1 MSCYFAMSEND
12 GLEEDIWEYKSIR
25 KPKSVYQNNNSVN
38 ISTSMQKAN
47 DGKCKSKGSRG
58 RNYNKKALEN
68 KDKSKKNEQGP
79 RQKCIQPLIN
89 PDQNLNLS
97 KDDHIVQFQESV
109 TTPTKQSWTCNKNQT
124 TPNARPVYDG
134 YCPSCQMPFSLLLAQ
149 TPRWHVTECLDT
161 QGSTEKECPD
171 GLLCTSTIP
180 SHYKRY
186 THFILATSRAGDY
199 LVSSSTCSPERKFTC
214 SDAANSSCFSGVVD
228 ETAQQEKLTRNVRNA
243 PNEDHTLVIQSSTQA
258 KSPNET
264 KVNTVSSTNIL
275 KPQQTFLLTQSA
287 DDNGQLGS
295 SDFPF
300 SQGSNASG
308 DLDSQNDSNQLKLL
322 LPEADF
328 SDCEIS
334 YSPLNT
340 DEENE
345 EETEEEEKKKVKHSQ
360 KRLFHTQ
367 NSEDESTKKEESSC
381 MLFTKLDCSPL
392 QQVHRYGG
400 LKLGGFI
407 IQNKPCEELN
417 GLSSLDGCV
426 KPVSQEH
433 MNNMFSSS
441 GSAANQ
447 LKHPQGALTAQSSL
461 SLNYDITKKE
471 FDWPTFSASVSNTGN
486 LELKDFN
493 GCHLDYANLAVSDP
507 SLPLKVKEEG
517 GRSFLSRQSEVLK
530 EPSNFL
536 INRNKMS
543 TNTSGTTLYQKSSQP
558 VIEEEGSLPNTA
570 VVPLP
575 STVSPTLPSVSVAN
589 MKAKS
594 VSAKELKQMDIGVFF
609 GLKPKAKEENKGKK
623 HFGEGTQASSPITP
637 NGKRPRQQKRKAE
650 GSVGD
655 IDAVT
660 ESSNKNGV
668 CVFTTSGVK
677 RSWRKR
683 FRESS
688 PTEEGIKNKKC
699 PFYKKIPGTGFTVD
713 AFQYGEIEGCVAY
726 FLTHFHSDHYTGLT
740 KKFTFPIYCNKIT
753 GNLVKSKLRV
763 QEQYVHTLPMD
774 TECIVNGIKVVLL
787 DANHCPG
794 ATMILFCLPNGN
806 VMLHTGDFRADPS
819 MEHCPLLIG
828 RKIHTLYLD
837 TTYCSPEYTFPSQQ
851 EVIQF
856 AINTAFE
863 TVTLNPRTLVV
874 CGTYSIG
881 KEKVFLA
888 IAQVLGS
895 KASMSQDKYKT
906 LQCLESAAVNS
917 LITRDWNNTLLHLLP
932 MMQINFKGL
941 QNHLNKFSEKFD
953 QVLAFRPTGWTY
965 SDSCHTLADIKPQ
978 TRGKITIYG
987 IPYSEHSSYLEMKR
1001 FVQWLKPQK
1010 IIPTVNV
1017 GDWRARNMMEK
1028 HFRDWKMEPAEQ
1040 REEYTFQRTCAGGGI
1055 ELPSTFI

>member
-1 MSCYFAMSEND
+1 MSEND
-12 GLEEDIWEYKSIR
+12 GLEEDIWEYKSVR

-38 ISTSMQKAN
+38 ISTSVQKAN
-47 DGKCKSKGSRG
+47 DGKCKSKGSGG
-58 RNYNKKALEN
+58 RNNKKVVEN
-68 KDKSKKNEQGP
+68 RDKAKKSEQGP
-79 RQKCIQPLIN
+79 RQKGIQPLIK

-97 KDDHIVQFQESV
+97 KDDHIVQSQESV
-109 TTPTKQSWTCNKNQT
+109 TTPTKRSRTCNKKQT

-149 TPRWHVTECLDT
+149 TPRWHVTECMDT

-171 GLLCTSTIP
+171 GLMCTSTIP

-199 LVSSSTCSPERKFTC
+199 LVSSSTYSPERKFTW
-214 SDAANSSCFSGVVD
+214 SDAANSSCFPGLVD
-228 ETAQQEKLTRNVRNA
+228 GTSQREKLTRNVRNS

-258 KSPNET
+258 KSPNVT
-264 KVNTVSSTNIL
+264 NVITVSSTNIL
-275 KPQQTFLLTQSA
+275 KPQQTLPLTQSA
-287 DDNGQLGS
+287 DDNGQLES
-295 SDFPF
+295 LEFPF
-300 SQGSNASG
+300 SQGSEASG

-345 EETEEEEKKKVKHSQ
+345 EETEEEEEEKVKNSQ

-381 MLFTKLDCSPL
+381 
-392 QQVHRYGG
+392 
-400 LKLGGFI
+400 
-407 IQNKPCEELN
+407 
-417 GLSSLDGCV
+417 SLEV
-426 KPVSQEH
+426 
-433 MNNMFSSS
+433 
-441 GSAANQ
+441 
-447 LKHPQGALTAQSSL
+447 
-461 SLNYDITKKE
+461 
-471 FDWPTFSASVSNTGN
+471 
-486 LELKDFN
+486 KDFN
-493 GCHLDYANLAVSDP
+493 ACHLDYANLAVSDP

-517 GRSFLSRQSEVLK
+517 GRSLLSRQSEVSK

-536 INRNKMS
+536 INRNKMT

-558 VIEEEGSLPNTA
+558 VIEEEGRLPNTA

-575 STVSPTLPSVSVAN
+575 STVSQTLPSVSVAN

-594 VSAKELKQMDIGVFF
+594 ISAKELKQMDIGVFF

-623 HFGEGTQASSPITP
+623 HFGEGTQASSPVTP
-637 NGKRPRQQKRKAE
+637 IGKRSRQQKRKAE

-655 IDAVT
+655 IDVVT

-668 CVFTTSGVK
+668 CVDTTSGGK
-677 RSWRKR
+677 RSWRKK

-688 PTEEGIKNKKC
+688 STEEGTKNRKC

-763 QEQYVHTLPMD
+763 QEQYVHTLPME
-774 TECIVNGIKVVLL
+774 TECIVNGIKVILL

-819 MEHCPLLIG
+819 MERCPLLIS

-895 KASMSQDKYKT
+895 KVSMSQDKYKT

-917 LITRDWNNTLLHLLP
+917 LITMDWNNTLLHLLP

-941 QNHLNKFSEKFD
+941 QNHLSKFSEKFD
-953 QVLAFRPTGWTY
+953 QVQAFRPTGWTY
-965 SDSCHTLADIKPQ
+965 SDSCHALADIKPQ

-1028 HFRDWKMEPAEQ
+1028 HFRDWKMEPTEL
-1040 REEYTFQRTCAGGGI
+1040 REECMFQSMCAGGGI
-1055 ELPSTFI
+1055 ELPRNFI